1 MKLTRLLVKGFVWL
15 KWTLSLKTAFSVL
28 KLDCT
33 YCPDVEETDFFVEGS
48 TIQWLVAKG
57 VNLKILFLFT
67 FMYFSIF
74 RYAIRDGNKIKI
86 FKNFK
91 ERKSFKPEF
100 GAESKCS
107 MCSVWTSQ
115 IPWATHCV
123 TTMYMYMYVQSNL
136 IWVGPR
142 ETWESKIENQRLR
155 IDNNYQLLRIK
166 DIE

>member
-1 MKLTRLLVKGFVWL
+1 M
-15 KWTLSLKTAFSVL
+15 
-28 KLDCT
+28 
-33 YCPDVEETDFFVEGS
+33 EETDFFVEGS

-142 ETWESKIENQRLR
+142 ETWEIAKLRINAWGLIIENQGYRIEDGGLR
-155 IDNNYQLLRIK
+155 IGNRGLRTNYLNLQFQGNNSIWLLK
-166 DIE
+166 S